1 MFKWEQRFGD
11 LCYFPAQ
18 DWKLM
23 TLNEGGMNLYII
35 QQNGIM
41 YFCQQKFEDTKG
53 VIRTRESKK
62 R

>member
-1 MFKWEQRFGD
+1 
-11 LCYFPAQ
+11 
-18 DWKLM
+18 M

-41 YFCQQKFEDTKG
+41 YFCQQEFEDTKG

-62 R
+62 KR